1 MYRCIIVIESKKAN
15 MHYQLMPGPYMR
27 RLETLKTTVRA
38 SDRVKHTSH
47 DGSIL
52 PIQNQNFGTTIYTSS
67 AKTQVKKYGERLQ
80 YYILDQTVLLT
91 CSVSSFGSN

>member
-1 MYRCIIVIESKKAN
+1 
-15 MHYQLMPGPYMR
+15 MR

-52 PIQNQNFGTTIYTSS
+52 PIQNQNFGTTNYTSS

-80 YYILDQTVLLT
+80 YYRLDQTMLLT